1 MGMPGSDAA
10 HRIRVASYNVR
21 GLKDDR
27 TAVVETIR
35 SIAPDI
41 LLLQEV
47 PRHPISGHR
56 IANFAD
62 DVGLTWFGGKRF
74 RMSTTLMTSLRL
86 DVLNATHGRLP
97 VRVLDE
103 PRGYGMAT
111 VRLPG
116 HRPLVAGSL
125 HLSLRSTDRLRE
137 AKEFLTTAK
146 ALRLP
151 IVVGGDLNEEPTGS
165 AWRYLARE
173 LNEVS
178 GAGPTYSAQQPHKR
192 IDGIFASAQLAAVA
206 PELSLSSDLLATATD
221 HLPVAIDLDV
231 SDLVDEAGWESGPGK
246 YSGTSSGD

>member
-1 MGMPGSDAA
+1 MPGPDQA

-27 TAVVETIR
+27 TALVETIR

-62 DVGLTWFGGKRF
+62 EVGLTWFGGKRF
-74 RMSTTLMTSLRL
+74 QMSTTLMTSLRL

-116 HRPLVAGSL
+116 HQPIVAGSL
-125 HLSLRSTDRLRE
+125 HLSLRGADRPRQ
-137 AKEFLTTAK
+137 AKEFLATAT

-151 IVVGGDLNEEPTGS
+151 IVVGGDLNEEPSGS
-165 AWRYLARE
+165 AWRYLGRE
-173 LNEVS
+173 LHEVS
-178 GAGPTYSAQQPHKR
+178 GGDPTYSARQPHKR
-192 IDGIFASAQLAAVA
+192 IDGIFASGLLPAVT
-206 PELSLSSDLLATATD
+206 PELSLSGNLLAAATD
-221 HLPVAIDLDV
+221 HLPVVVDLDV
-231 SDLVDEAGWESGPGK
+231 GDLAIEPSEESE
-246 YSGTSSGD
+246 